1 MKNSQMKFLFLS
13 LLSAASA
20 MPLFAAN
27 IVPTGMN
34 NVADAVLEFFKGPI
48 MITIVTCILIGCAV
62 MYAYGKDNE
71 KMKKSM
77 IAIAISV
84 IVIACAGAI
93 VSNLLAAA
101 K

>member
-1 MKNSQMKFLFLS
+1 MKKSQMKFMFLS
-13 LLSAASA
+13 LLSAVSA
-20 MPLFAAN
+20 IPLFAD
-27 IVPTGMN
+27 IVPAGMT
-34 NVADAVLEFFKGPI
+34 NVANQIHEFFKGPI

-62 MYAYGKDNE
+62 TYAYGKDNE

-93 VSNLLAAA
+93 VSGLLSAA

>member
-1 MKNSQMKFLFLS
+1 MKKFEKKFLFLS
-13 LLSAASA
+13 LLSAVSA
-20 MPLFAAN
+20 IPLFAVD
-27 IVPTGMN
+27 IVPVGMH
-34 NVADAVLEFFKGPI
+34 NVADQVLAFFTGPI

-62 MYAYGKDNE
+62 MYAYSKDNE

-93 VSNLLAAA
+93 VSNLLAAS